1 MDRRRRGA
9 SGCVLG
15 GLLLVWAG
23 GVWAQDTRGY
33 ELLEKAAAA
42 DTELTY
48 QAECVAET
56 HGPLTQRRA
65 VGPTKI
71 VYTETVD
78 GPKGLRRIDYKEP
91 PWFADVTVLEGPQFL
106 YHLNRQRGV
115 ALRQDAAAGAMLAGV
130 QDAGMALLRKNY
142 SVSVMGIEN
151 LAGRDCLIL
160 EIMPTPD
167 RAGNPWRR
175 LFVDRHTNL
184 PLRIENANGAGML
197 TNTKTVRRIAYDVR
211 RGEAFFGL
219 PDDVTVKTDPVGRG
233 AAIEVGQELEKQ
245 AGFGP
250 LLPEHVPDGYVFAG
264 ALVIRSN
271 GARAVHIMYFD
282 GLSTISL
289 FEERTKNGRDFGG
302 WGEGGMGAHELS
314 WMRQGIGFTLLGD
327 ILPQELL
334 RMRDSMP

>member
-1 MDRRRRGA
+1 
-9 SGCVLG
+9 
-15 GLLLVWAG
+15 VWAG

-33 ELLEKAAAA
+33 ELLEKATAA

-56 HGPLTQRRA
+56 HGPLMQPGA
-65 VGPTKI
+65 VGPTRI

-91 PWFADVTVLEGPQFL
+91 PRFADVTVLEGPKFV
-106 YHLNRQRGV
+106 YHLDRQRAV
-115 ALRQDAAAGAMLAGV
+115 ALRQDAAAGAMLANV
-130 QDAGMALLRKNY
+130 HDARMSLLRENY
-142 SVSVMGIEN
+142 TVSVMGIEN
-151 LAGRDCLIL
+151 VAGRDCLIL

-197 TNTKTVRRIAYDVR
+197 TNTRTVRRIAYDFR
-211 RGEAFFGL
+211 AAEAFFGL
-219 PDDVTVKTDPVGRG
+219 SDDVTVRGDPVGRG
-233 AAIEVGQELEKQ
+233 AAIEVGQELERQ

-250 LLPEHVPDGYVFAG
+250 LQPEHMPDGYVFAG
-264 ALVIRSN
+264 ALVIRAN

-289 FEERTKNGRDFGG
+289 FEERVKNGRGYGG
-302 WGEGGMGAHELS
+302 WGEGGTGAHELN
-314 WMRQGIGFTLLGD
+314 WLKRGIGFTLIGD
-327 ILPQELL
+327 ILPQELI